1 MIALRLADHSGSVH
15 TPIMSLK
22 TAALLALVGMLL
34 QTVIL
39 AAGFVATVWGLL
51 SGVAP
56 AMALLT
62 ALVHLLASLGVTLFL
77 YVFHKGQSPA

>member
-1 MIALRLADHSGSVH
+1 
-15 TPIMSLK
+15 MSLK
-22 TAALLALVGMLL
+22 TATLLALAGMLL
-34 QTVIL
+34 QTVFL
-39 AAGFVATVWGLL
+39 ATGFVTTVLGLL

-77 YVFHKGQSPA
+77 YVFHKGQSLA